1 MPAFFREQIHT
12 TLLMTLGAV
21 GLSIG
26 IVLYDIDSTPLSE
39 RFSGTPAFVVW
50 VFLMATQAGVLAVVF
65 LPLARALRV
74 LEKHFARGKLEVG
87 VAAAAFAL
95 LFSLPAAVPR
105 TLYLSEGYWPLAH
118 HSTKVMVFAVVAFLT
133 SLLAV
138 VGLLLVRSATSS
150 LFTDKDETD
159 RDLVQ
164 YLGLRDYAEN
174 FLLIL
179 GGMIGIATISLGAL
193 RKALLAVGYSG
204 EAFPAVLVLAYGA
217 YFTLLVALIYLPV
230 FVALRETGLR
240 LLNQIYPVLPV
251 TSSTWTEQFTKR
263 QALERALR
271 LEATAEQSLRSGVA
285 ILAPLIGGGVSV
297 LLG

>member
-1 MPAFFREQIHT
+1 MPDFFNERVHT

-21 GLSIG
+21 LLSVG
-26 IVLYDIDSTPLSE
+26 IVLYDFESTPQSE
-39 RFSGTPAFVVW
+39 RFSGTSAFAVW

-65 LPLARALRV
+65 QPLLRALRT
-74 LEKHFARGKLEVG
+74 LEKHFIQGKVEVS
-87 VAAAAFAL
+87 VAAMAFAL

-105 TLYLSEGYWPLAH
+105 ALFLSEGYWPLAH
-118 HSTKVMVFAVVAFLT
+118 HSAKIMVFAVVAFLT

-138 VGLLLVRSATSS
+138 LGLLLVRSATVS
-150 LFTDKDETD
+150 LFADGNENG
-159 RDLVQ
+159 RDLAQ
-164 YLGLRDYAEN
+164 YLGLRDYAET

-179 GGMIGIATISLGAL
+179 GGMIGVATLSLGAL

-230 FVALRETGLR
+230 FVALRETALR
-240 LLNQIYPVLPV
+240 LLNQVYPIQSVG
-251 TSSTWTEQFTKR
+251 SSTWAEQFSKR
-263 QALERALR
+263 ETLGRALR
-271 LEATAEQSLRSGVA
+271 LETTAEQSLRSGVA